1 MASKQAER
9 GLVHRGVFMFRS
21 IVNTLAG
28 ILLTSVLMAACT
40 SAPQKTSEQALA
52 DKETAEAVQRAL
64 SADTHIYTQHVQI
77 EVDHGVVHLS
87 GYVWNDFDQSEAERI
102 AESVAGVTKVVDEME
117 LEREGIDNSPVGR

>member
-1 MASKQAER
+1 
-9 GLVHRGVFMFRS
+9 MFRS
-21 IVNTLAG
+21 SAYTVAR
-28 ILLTSVLMAACT
+28 ILLASVLMVACAG
-40 SAPQKTSEQALA
+40 APPKTSEQALA

-77 EVDHGVVHLS
+77 DVDRGVVHLS

-117 LEREGIDNSPVGR
+117 LEREGIDNSPVSR